1 MKNFFNLKT
10 FFTFLS
16 KNKLYTAIE
25 VFGLSVSLMFVVLIA
40 IYTAQELSVDQFH
53 TKADRI
59 FIIGSEDT
67 PATGPAIA
75 YKLKERYPEI
85 EKVCP
90 VVLLNKVGDYMNVSA
105 TINQQKYNPKTIFAD
120 STFFDLFS
128 FNLLDGDRDNVLRAN
143 NNIIVSKSFAL
154 KTFGTTNVI
163 GKNIILQDTLH
174 VSIEGVVEDFKNTS
188 LGECEILIPWRFIKH
203 YNSSLSEDVL
213 YNASGTVA
221 FILTSANSNFQSR
234 SEDMLTW
241 FQSFFWIY
249 ERGLWKE
256 VRIESLRNFYMTEWG
271 GYSTLRSGDKQ
282 FVVILISIGFLILL
296 FAVLNYINLSVA
308 QAGYRY
314 KEMAM
319 RRLLGSNR
327 KDLFSRLISE
337 STMLVLVSVLI
348 SIVLAL
354 IVKPFANNL
363 LETKL
368 DFTVLLTPI
377 WILILA
383 GGTLVVGA
391 LSGWIPATV
400 VSKVEPIEIV
410 RGTFR
415 RRTKMVFSKVFISF
429 QSFVTAIMLSIALI
443 MILQVNH
450 LINAPLGYKTTNIL
464 EIQRTG
470 SNDEGLINS
479 FVQAARSNPGVKR
492 IGLTGGCPT
501 SNSNNW
507 TCAYTTPGGEEKS
520 ISFQR
525 YLMDKECFEML
536 GLKIL
541 KNNTID
547 KDGQYVNEEA
557 LRQLELTDDATH
569 FTLNQDKDIKV
580 AGVISDFYEQNRL
593 GRYPPVLLTF
603 REPGQIFGS
612 ALVELQG
619 DPILARKEVEHMYKE
634 IVGLDAVS
642 SFMDEQVENSFQ
654 SQIRLAK
661 IVSVFTAIAIIISL
675 LGLIAMSTYFIQQRQ
690 REVAVRKAFGS
701 TNDSILT
708 KLVFTFLK
716 YTLVAFIASIP
727 VVVYVMNKWLADYSY
742 RISIQPW
749 VFIAVGL
756 FCTLMA
762 LLAVGIQSWKA
773 ANSNPIKSLKQE

>member
-59 FIIGSEDT
+59 FIVGNEDS

-90 VVLLNKVGDYMNVSA
+90 VVLS
-105 TINQQKYNPKTIFAD
+105 NQGKGIGISVKDETFFGKAIFAD

-128 FNLLDGDRDNVLRAN
+128 FKLEGDKSKVLRTN
-143 NNIIVSKSFAL
+143 NSAVVSKSFAL
-154 KTFGTTNVI
+154 KTLGTTDVI
-163 GKNIILQDTLH
+163 GTTLTLQDSLH
-174 VSIEGVVEDFKNTS
+174 VTIDGVVEDFKNSSFGT
-188 LGECEILIPWRFIKH
+188 CDILLPWRMIKY
-203 YNSSLSEDVL
+203 YNPTLVEDKL
-213 YNASGTVA
+213 DNAGSTNA
-221 FILTSANSNFQSR
+221 FILVHENTDFRNK
-234 SEDMLTW
+234 SEEIHTW
-241 FQSFFWIY
+241 FKTFFWIY
-249 ERGLWKE
+249 ERDIWKK
-256 VRIESLRNFYMTEWG
+256 VRIESLQDFYMTGWG
-271 GYSTLRSGDKQ
+271 NPYSLLAGDKK
-282 FVVILISIGFLILL
+282 FILILISIGVLILV

-327 KDLFSRLISE
+327 KDLFSRLMSE
-337 STMLVLVSVLI
+337 STMLVLLSVLI
-348 SIVLAL
+348 SIVFAL
-354 IVKPFANNL
+354 MAKPFANNL

-368 DFTVLLTPI
+368 DFTILLSPM
-377 WILILA
+377 WILIL
-383 GGTLVVGA
+383 GGITLIVGFWA
-391 LSGWIPATV
+391 GWIPAIV

-415 RRTKMVFSKVFISF
+415 RKTKMVFSKVFISF
-429 QSFVTAIMLSIALI
+429 QSFVTAIMLSVALI
-443 MILQVNH
+443 MILQINH
-450 LINAPLGYKTTNIL
+450 LIEAPLGYNTSNIL
-464 EIQRTG
+464 EVSRNANVESI
-470 SNDEGLINS
+470 ES
-479 FVQAARSNPGVKR
+479 FVQSIRTLPNVKR
-492 IGLTGGCPT
+492 AGLSAGSPT
-501 SNSNNW
+501 SSSNNL
-507 TCAYTTPGGEEKS
+507 TTTYKSPNGEVKN
-520 ISFQR
+520 IAFQQ
-525 YLMDKECFEML
+525 YIMDRECFDML
-536 GLKIL
+536 GIKMLRD
-541 KNNTID
+541 NTVD
-547 KDGQYVNEEA
+547 KDAQYFNEETF
-557 LRQLELTDDATH
+557 RQLDLP
-569 FTLNQDKDIKV
+569 QDKDILKLENGFEYKV
-580 AGVISDFYEQNRL
+580 GGVISDFYERNRL
-593 GRYPPVLLTF
+593 GRHPAIMLQF
-603 REPGQIFGS
+603 RQPNDAFWSILIET
-612 ALVELQG
+612 QG
-619 DPILARKEVEHMYKE
+619 NPIETRKEIERIYKE
-634 IVGLDAVS
+634 TTGVDAVS

-661 IVSVFTAIAIIISL
+661 IVSVFTVIAIIISL

-690 REVAVRKAFGS
+690 REVAVRKVFGS

-742 RISIQPW
+742 RITISPW

-756 FCTLMA
+756 FCTLIA
-762 LLAVGIQSWKA
+762 LLAVGVQSWKA

>member
-59 FIIGSEDT
+59 FIIGSEES
-67 PATGPAIA
+67 PATGAAIA

-90 VVLLNKVGDYMNVSA
+90 VVLSNQGKGIGIF
-105 TINQQKYNPKTIFAD
+105 INDETFFGKAIFAD

-128 FNLLDGDRDNVLRAN
+128 FKLLEGDKSNVLHTN
-143 NNIIVSKSFAL
+143 NSAVVSKSFAL
-154 KTFGTTNVI
+154 KTLGTTDVI
-163 GKNIILQDTLH
+163 GTTLTLQDSLH
-174 VSIEGVVEDFKNTS
+174 VTIDGIVEDFKNS
-188 LGECEILIPWRFIKH
+188 SFGSCEILLPWRMIKY
-203 YNSSLSEDVL
+203 YNSTLAEDRL
-213 YNASGTVA
+213 GNAGSTNA
-221 FILTSANSNFQSR
+221 FILVHENTDFRNK
-234 SEDMLTW
+234 SEDILAW
-241 FQSFFWIY
+241 FKTFFWIY
-249 ERGLWKE
+249 ERDIWQK
-256 VRIESLRNFYMTEWG
+256 VRIESLRDFYMTGWG
-271 GYSTLRSGDKQ
+271 NPYSLLAGDKK
-282 FVVILISIGFLILL
+282 FILILISIGVLILV

-327 KDLFSRLISE
+327 KDLFSRLMSE
-337 STMLVLVSVLI
+337 STMLVLLSVLI
-348 SIVLAL
+348 SIVFAL
-354 IVKPFANNL
+354 IAKPFANNL

-368 DFTVLLTPI
+368 DFSILLSPM
-377 WILILA
+377 WILIFGGITLIVGFLA
-383 GGTLVVGA
+383 
-391 LSGWIPATV
+391 GWIPAIV
-400 VSKVEPIEIV
+400 VSNVEPIEIV

-429 QSFVTAIMLSIALI
+429 QSFVTAIMLSVALI
-443 MILQVNH
+443 MILQIDH
-450 LINAPLGYKTTNIL
+450 LIKAPLGYNTSNIL
-464 EIQRTG
+464 EVSRNANVESI
-470 SNDEGLINS
+470 ES
-479 FVQAARSNPGVKR
+479 FVQSIRTLPNVKR
-492 IGLTGGCPT
+492 VGLTAGNPT
-501 SNSNNW
+501 SGSNNLSS
-507 TCAYTTPGGEEKS
+507 TYKS
-520 ISFQR
+520 PSGDVRNISFQQ
-525 YLMDKECFEML
+525 YIMDKECFEML

-541 KNNTID
+541 RDNGTD
-547 KDGQYVNEEA
+547 KDSQYFNEETF
-557 LRQLELTDDATH
+557 RQLELPLDA
-569 FTLNQDKDIKV
+569 DIIKLDNGSEYKIG
-580 AGVISDFYEQNRL
+580 GVISNFYERNRL
-593 GRYPPVLLTF
+593 GNYPAIMLQF
-603 REPGQIFGS
+603 RQPKDSFWSILIEI
-612 ALVELQG
+612 QG
-619 DPILARKEVEHMYKE
+619 DPIETRKEIERIHKE
-634 IVGLDAVS
+634 ITGIDATS
-642 SFMDEQVENSFQ
+642 AFMDEQVENSFQ

-690 REVAVRKAFGS
+690 REVAVRKVFGS

-716 YTLVAFIASIP
+716 YTLIAFIASIP

-742 RISIQPW
+742 RITIQPW
-749 VFIAVGL
+749 IFIAVGL
-756 FCTLMA
+756 FCTLIA
-762 LLAVGIQSWKA
+762 LLAVGFQSWKA

>member
-53 TKADRI
+53 SKADRI
-59 FIIGSEDT
+59 FIIGNEEA
-67 PATGPAIA
+67 PATGAAIA

-90 VVLLNKVGDYMNVSA
+90 VVLFNQNGGGINVS
-105 TINQQKYNPKTIFAD
+105 INDKDFISKSIFVD

-128 FNLLDGDRDNVLRAN
+128 FNLIDGDRSKVLRTN
-143 NNIIVSKSFAL
+143 NSAVVSKSFAL
-154 KTFGTTNVI
+154 KAFGNTDVI
-163 GKNIILQDTLH
+163 GKTLKLQDSLH
-174 VSIEGVVEDFKNTS
+174 VTIDGIVEDFKNSSFGT
-188 LGECEILIPWRFIKH
+188 CEILLPWRNVKY
-203 YNSSLSEDVL
+203 YNSSLAEDQMS
-213 YNASGTVA
+213 NAGSTNA
-221 FILTSANSNFQSR
+221 FILVHENTDFRNK
-234 SEDMLTW
+234 SEDILPW
-241 FQSFFWIY
+241 FKSFFWIY
-249 ERGLWKE
+249 KREIYTK
-256 VRIESLRNFYMTEWG
+256 VRIESLRDFYMTGWG
-271 GYSTLRSGDKQ
+271 NPYSLRAGDKK
-282 FVVILISIGFLILL
+282 FIIILFSIGVLILV

-327 KDLFSRLISE
+327 KDLFSRLMSE
-337 STMLVLVSVLI
+337 STMLVLLSVLI
-348 SIVLAL
+348 SIVFAL
-354 IVKPFANNL
+354 MAKPFANNL
-363 LETKL
+363 LETQL
-368 DFTVLLTPI
+368 DFSIFLSPM
-377 WILILA
+377 WILILGGITLAVGFLA
-383 GGTLVVGA
+383 GWV
-391 LSGWIPATV
+391 PAIV
-400 VSKVEPIEIV
+400 ISRVEPIEIV

-415 RRTKMVFSKVFISF
+415 RKTKMIFSKVFISF
-429 QSFVTAIMLSIALI
+429 QSFVTAIMLSVALI
-443 MILQVNH
+443 MILQINH
-450 LINAPLGYKTTNIL
+450 LIKAPLGYNTQNIL
-464 EIQRTG
+464 EIAKNAST
-470 SNDEGLINS
+470 SSIES
-479 FVQAARSNPGVKR
+479 FVQTVRTLPNVKR
-492 IGLTGGCPT
+492 VGLTAGNPT
-501 SNSNNW
+501 SSSNNLSS
-507 TCAYTTPGGEEKS
+507 TYKSPSGEVRN
-520 ISFQR
+520 ISFQQ
-525 YLMDKECFEML
+525 YIMDKECFEML

-541 KNNTID
+541 RDNGTD
-547 KDGQYVNEEA
+547 KDTQYFNEETF
-557 LRQLELTDDATH
+557 RQLELPQDA
-569 FTLNQDKDIKV
+569 DIIKLDNGTEYKV
-580 AGVISDFYEQNRL
+580 GGVISNFYERNRL
-593 GRYPPVLLTF
+593 GNYPAIMLRF
-603 REPGQIFGS
+603 RQPEDYFWSMLI
-612 ALVELQG
+612 EIQG
-619 DPILARKEVEHMYKE
+619 NSLETRQEIERIYKE
-634 IVGLDAVS
+634 ITGIDAES
-642 SFMDEQVENSFQ
+642 AFMDEQVENSFH

-675 LGLIAMSTYFIQQRQ
+675 LGLVAMSTYFIQQRQ

-716 YTLVAFIASIP
+716 YTLVAFVASIP